1 MRRGLRFSRHAKNNM
16 RLYGI
21 AAADVEA
28 TIENPD
34 RRDQEDEYLIAY
46 RQFFRKYNE
55 LPLKVVYV
63 IGEETVIVSVYPLK
77 KSYRR

>member
-1 MRRGLRFSRHAKNNM
+1 MRFSRHAKNNM

-21 AAADVEA
+21 SAADVEA
-28 TIENPD
+28 TIQQPD
-34 RRDQEDEYLIAY
+34 RRDQEENYLIAY
-46 RQFFRKYNE
+46 RQFFRKYGN

-63 IGEETVIVSVYPLK
+63 IEEEPIIISAYPLK